1 MDDNL
6 HPWQQQIFDRIVSGG
21 VKPEEM
27 ICMTA
32 GRNVGKSI
40 MNQQAID
47 RLMRDL
53 NSRPIEEL
61 VLSEGRVYGARYH
74 CVEPIGGN
82 WRKMEDWCIRTY
94 GSRSGSIWADKTTPE
109 PGERWYANNRK
120 FWFRNERDRT
130 MFIMRWSGS

>member
-1 MDDNL
+1 MTL
-6 HPWQQQIFDRIVSGG
+6 QPWQQTILADIESYGSKAGEIMV
-21 VKPEEM
+21 
-27 ICMTA
+27 MTA
-32 GRNVGKSI
+32 GRNVGKSL

-61 VLSEGRVYGARYH
+61 VLREQRFLGARFYT
-74 CVEPIGGN
+74 VEPIGGN
-82 WRKMEDWCIRTY
+82 WQEMYEWSKSVFGTVSDPWDFKIPSL
-94 GSRSGSIWADKTTPE
+94 G
-109 PGERWYANNRK
+109 RWYANDRM